1 MGSKIQLKEQKE
13 ENQEKQTDQYK
24 EDIRRRKGM
33 EPRNKKLVYLLIA
46 AACLYI
52 VYLIVPIP
60 VPGAWDQLGFNH
72 MSPAEYNA
80 QFKQNIQNI
89 GYLLSGQDLGWTLGY
104 EETLSLHAKLKEVL
118 CGIGALAV
126 GAGLS
131 VTGAVFQGSFR
142 NSIASPTTLGVMS
155 GGTLGSTVYIM
166 WGYDW
171 FHRAVDPAAAINY
184 SGPERFLFVLAG
196 CFGAVLFT
204 TSIARMASRGKNIS
218 MVSLIVTG
226 MVFST
231 AVSTV
236 SQYIQMMVNTTNPYG
251 SKAAALQTAMAGY
264 INDSAT
270 WLLVIVVGAALAIL
284 ILMAKRLNLMVF
296 GEDEARAMG
305 INIDRDRKL
314 MMALCTVL
322 TAVIIA
328 ACGGI
333 SFVGLIIP
341 HIARRVVGSD
351 FRYLIPGCALIGGI
365 FLLICQWLPPFSWM
379 ATQHVGNYT
388 SIVGGIVFL
397 VMIIRNRRKSNAD
410 WA

>member
-13 ENQEKQTDQYK
+13 EKQTDQYK

-52 VYLIVPIP
+52 VFLVVPLP
-60 VPGAWDQLGFNH
+60 VPGAWDQLSSNH
-72 MSPAEYNA
+72 MSPAEYNI

-89 GYLLSGQDLGWTLGY
+89 GYILSGQDVGWSLGY
-104 EETLSLHAKLKEVL
+104 EETLALKAKLGEML

-171 FHRAVDPAAAINY
+171 FHRNAEGAINY
-184 SGPERFLFVLAG
+184 TGFERFIFVLIG

-204 TSIARMASRGKNIS
+204 TSLARMTSRGKSIS
-218 MVSLIVTG
+218 MVSLIVVG

-231 AVSTV
+231 AVSTI
-236 SQYIQMMVNTTNPYG
+236 SQYISMMVNATDPYG

-270 WLLVIVVGAALAIL
+270 WLLVIVVGAVLAIL
-284 ILMAKRLNLMVF
+284 ILMSKRLNLMVF

-305 INIDRDRKL
+305 INVDRDRKL
-314 MMALCTVL
+314 MMALCTIL

-351 FRYLIPGCALIGGI
+351 FRYLVSGCAVIGGM
-365 FLLICQWLPPFSWM
+365 FLLICHWLPPFSWM

-397 VMIIRNRRKSNAD
+397 FMIIRNRRKSNAD